1 MNKRKNDLTLKI
13 FSVAIAIVLWSYVM
27 GLKNPEWP
35 REYKVD
41 VEFTNIES
49 LDRRSLIIMEP
60 SEVRVSVGVI
70 GRRSNMEGFNPD
82 NNIVAQLD
90 LRGYGEGESRVP
102 VTVTLK
108 DSPPGVSITKVEPSH
123 VLVTIE
129 KVVTEEK
136 IVNIRT
142 SGSVSAGYSLGE
154 LEASPRTIL
163 IKGPR
168 SWVNKVSD
176 VFVVVPL
183 SNEST
188 NSRSYPVQ
196 ITDHN
201 GDEVL
206 GLEVFP
212 SVVEVTVPVYRKAT
226 LPIEVV
232 FENELPENYVMTN
245 MEVSPSS
252 VTIRGGN
259 QITDY
264 TSIKT
269 KPVDLNL
276 LLDNPSLEVE
286 LDLPDGVELVD
297 PGQRIV
303 VNATIEEMTLKE
315 FEFNSTEISTIN
327 KNEDL
332 ALEGN
337 EGNVLIQVK
346 GTAGIL
352 ETLTKERLKPYIDL
366 ENLQEG
372 VHEVGIQVNT
382 IEGVTIESIRPET
395 WTVTLRREVIE

>member
-1 MNKRKNDLTLKI
+1 
-13 FSVAIAIVLWSYVM
+13 
-27 GLKNPEWP
+27 
-35 REYKVD
+35 
-41 VEFTNIES
+41 
-49 LDRRSLIIMEP
+49 
-60 SEVRVSVGVI
+60 
-70 GRRSNMEGFNPD
+70 
-82 NNIVAQLD
+82 
-90 LRGYGEGESRVP
+90 
-102 VTVTLK
+102 
-108 DSPPGVSITKVEPSH
+108 
-123 VLVTIE
+123 
-129 KVVTEEK
+129 
-136 IVNIRT
+136 
-142 SGSVSAGYSLGE
+142 
-154 LEASPRTIL
+154 
-163 IKGPR
+163 
-168 SWVNKVSD
+168 
-176 VFVVVPL
+176 
-183 SNEST
+183 
-188 NSRSYPVQ
+188 
-196 ITDHN
+196 
-201 GDEVL
+201 
-206 GLEVFP
+206 
-212 SVVEVTVPVYRKAT
+212 
-226 LPIEVV
+226 
-232 FENELPENYVMTN
+232 MTN

-315 FEFNSTEISTIN
+315 FEFNSTEISIIN